1 MLGWEHI
8 QFKVDCQGRPET
20 VREFNMWV
28 PGRPFQA
35 EGIIPAEVLS
45 QVYSM
50 FKKQGGQLV

>member
-8 QFKVDCQGRPET
+8 QFKVDCRGRPEM
-20 VREFNMWV
+20 VKEFNMWV
-28 PGRPFQA
+28 PGRPFQT